1 MSYKVSPLNAVLTY
15 MGRFDCPDGYP
26 RFFYAA
32 SSVTVRFKGSAVSA
46 VIRSHRMYS
55 VTELGIVLDGRVF
68 KLTYD
73 QRDEDITVPIAD
85 GLDESEHE
93 LTVYKA
99 QAGASWFEFKGF
111 EFSDDAQ
118 LLPKKE
124 LPARRIECYGDS
136 VSAGEVVMALDCIAS
151 ADPEGHEGIY
161 DNAWYSYPAIT
172 ARNLGAQLHNVAQG
186 GIAIFDRTGYFH
198 YPDYIGMESVYN
210 KVAYY
215 PEIDGGVTEWDF
227 SKYTPQVVIFAV
239 GQNDP
244 NTPEGQPDNDIT
256 DPNFRAKWKAR
267 YIEIIS
273 DIRRHYPNA
282 VFVLLLTLLMHSPDW
297 DDALDEIV
305 EELGDD
311 RTVHFRFT
319 RCGKATPGHPRLP
332 EQYEMA
338 EELTA
343 FISGMGDGIW
353 Q

>member
-1 MSYKVSPLNAVLTY
+1 
-15 MGRFDCPDGYP
+15 MGRFDCPDGFP

-32 SSVTVRFKGSAVSA
+32 SSVTVRFRGSAVSA
-46 VIRSHRMYS
+46 VIRSHKMYS
-55 VTELGIVLDGRVF
+55 ATELGIVLDGKVF
-68 KLTYD
+68 KLPYK
-73 QRDEDITVPIAD
+73 QREEDITIQIAENLD
-85 GLDESEHE
+85 GGEHE
-93 LTVYKA
+93 LTLFKA
-99 QAGASWFEFKGF
+99 QAGANWFEFKGF
-111 EFSDDAQ
+111 EFSDDTE

-124 LPARRIECYGDS
+124 LPTRKIECYGDS
-136 VSAGEVVMALDCIAS
+136 VSAGEVVMALDSVANF
-151 ADPEGHEGIY
+151 DPINHNGKY
-161 DNAWYSYPAIT
+161 DNAWYSYAAIT

-186 GIAIFDRTGYFH
+186 GIAIFDKTGYFH
-198 YPDYIGMESVYN
+198 APDYIGMESVYD

-227 SKYTPQVVIFAV
+227 AKYTPQVVLFAV

-244 NTPEGQPDNDIT
+244 NTQEGLPDNDIT
-256 DPNFRAKWKAR
+256 DPEFRAKWKAR
-267 YIEIIS
+267 YIGILR
-273 DIRRHYPNA
+273 DLKLHYPNA
-282 VFVLLLTLLMHSPDW
+282 VFVLLLTVLMHSPNW

-343 FISGMGDGIW
+343 FISNMGDGIW
-353 Q
+353 N